1 MLVDGSLKL
10 SIRDFG
16 RGIPEDKLALIFDK
30 YEQVNE
36 KIDRQKGHGIGLA
49 IARMICELHGGKIWA
64 ESKEGQ
70 GSTFYL
76 EIPNANLCGV
86 NDNSTCS
93 VVDPSQRT
101 ILVVDDLQD
110 ERKIVKDIL
119 GKEGFVTLEAGGWE
133 QALKVIRNYKVD
145 AVILDI
151 EMPEI
156 NGLELL
162 EIIRRERS
170 IEQLPVLLY
179 SSRFKDIEDY
189 HKYGAND
196 YANKGS
202 IAPSA
207 LLLKLK
213 KMLRMA

>member
-1 MLVDGSLKL
+1 MGTG
-10 SIRDFG
+10 F
-16 RGIPEDKLALIFDK
+16 
-30 YEQVNE
+30 
-36 KIDRQKGHGIGLA
+36 KGN
-49 IARMICELHGGKIWA
+49 K
-64 ESKEGQ
+64 
-70 GSTFYL
+70 
-76 EIPNANLCGV
+76 
-86 NDNSTCS
+86 
-93 VVDPSQRT
+93 
-101 ILVVDDLQD
+101 
-110 ERKIVKDIL
+110 
-119 GKEGFVTLEAGGWE
+119 
-133 QALKVIRNYKVD
+133 NYKVD